1 MPLINCEINLLL
13 IWSADGVIIAGAK
26 KLKKYLK
33 EQLNGINI
41 NQKHQIKHK
50 IDI

>member
-26 KLKKYLK
+26 KLKKIFKRTTEWNKYQSK
-33 EQLNGINI
+33 TS
-41 NQKHQIKHK
+41 NQTQN
-50 IDI
+50 